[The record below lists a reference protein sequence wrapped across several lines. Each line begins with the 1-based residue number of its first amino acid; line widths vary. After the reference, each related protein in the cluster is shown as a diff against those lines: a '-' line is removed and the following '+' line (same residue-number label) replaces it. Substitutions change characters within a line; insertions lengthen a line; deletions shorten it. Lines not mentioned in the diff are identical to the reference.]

1 MWLFGCSHKT
11 SHGKKAPE
19 DILKVNRSHRLQK
32 MGNLQKPNPGSTPHW
47 VTSSAM
53 WDVRKASAGLAV
65 AAEHNTAQHY
75 LWQVHVKKALT
86 RPLKGGTGGPQKVVA
101 RTLSHKDA
109 FSILSRQEFLLFER
123 KQSSSTR
130 SKQKRRYTR
139 HNNTSMRAQMSSLP
153 V

>member
-32 MGNLQKPNPGSTPHW
+32 MGKLQKPNPGSTPRW

-53 WDVRKASAGLAV
+53 WDVRKASAGLTV

-75 LWQVHVKKALT
+75 L
-86 RPLKGGTGGPQKVVA
+86 
-101 RTLSHKDA
+101 
-109 FSILSRQEFLLFER
+109 
-123 KQSSSTR
+123 
-130 SKQKRRYTR
+130 
-139 HNNTSMRAQMSSLP
+139 
-153 V
+153 